1 MRVLVIDDEKNVANT
16 LVWVLED
23 GGFSATA
30 AYDGKD
36 ALEKLKSFTPDVVIS
51 DVIMPGMNGIE
62 VCEIIQLKYPKC
74 RIFLSSGQA
83 ATIDLVH
90 EAWERGLSWE
100 LLAKPLEP
108 EDLLTKL
115 SSLQNAVTSEVLH
128 VSSRGS
134 SR

>member
-23 GGFSATA
+23 GGFSAIA
-30 AYDGKD
+30 AYDGTD
-36 ALEKLKSFTPDVVIS
+36 ALRKLESFPPDVVIS

-62 VCEIIQLKYPKC
+62 VCEIIQSKYPKC

-83 ATIDLVH
+83 ATTDLIH

-115 SSLQNAVTSEVLH
+115 SSLPNAATPELLP
-128 VSSRGS
+128 VSSPGS
-134 SR
+134 SE

>member
-23 GGFSATA
+23 GGFSAIA
-30 AYDGKD
+30 AYGGTD
-36 ALEKLKSFTPDVVIS
+36 ALQKMESFSPDVVIS

-62 VCEIIQLKYPKC
+62 VCEIIQSKYPTC
-74 RIFLSSGQA
+74 RIFLYSGQA
-83 ATIDLVH
+83 ATNDLVH
-90 EAWERGLSWE
+90 EAWERGFSWE
-100 LLAKPLEP
+100 LLAKPIEP

-115 SSLQNAVTSEVLH
+115 SSLPNAATSELLH
-128 VSSRGS
+128 ISSRGS